1 MLDFPSPLSH
11 TIICFRVSVQVSHSV
26 YWGKTCMNWCKLL
39 AAHALE
45 MIGCYALTMVLLRR
59 FRPIWSIYVHF
70 FFLQEQNKYNKV
82 LFLNLYFNIQIWIQ
96 TVSLFIFRLQHH
108 RMCPGGVRSL
118 SGGECSP
125 DESGER
131 ADGETLLSV
140 TDSDSD
146 LDVWDFLN

>member
-1 MLDFPSPLSH
+1 M
-11 TIICFRVSVQVSHSV
+11 
-26 YWGKTCMNWCKLL
+26 
-39 AAHALE
+39 
-45 MIGCYALTMVLLRR
+45 
-59 FRPIWSIYVHF
+59 
-70 FFLQEQNKYNKV
+70 V
-82 LFLNLYFNIQIWIQ
+82 LFLNLYFISTLGFKFRRTFN
-96 TVSLFIFRLQHH
+96 VSSFSLFIFRLQHH

-146 LDVWDFLN
+146 LDV